1 MNIAEMNLEEI
12 QARKAEIV
20 ARREAITAELETAES
35 DVLDTLEA
43 EADALNEEE
52 RALNERE
59 TAINEAAEA
68 RAKQIADV
76 LANGKVIK
84 TMEERKTMTEM
95 EIRSSREY
103 IEAFATYVRTGKDEE
118 VRSLLSDN
126 TTNGVIPVPT
136 FVGEIVAERLK
147 ASKILAR
154 TRKMYAQG
162 NVKVG
167 FEYGAPAA
175 TVHEEGAAEQDEEAL
190 LLGIVTAASE
200 TLKKWVAISDE
211 ALDTMN
217 GEAYLRYLYDEVAR
231 GIIKA
236 RENAVVAAILA
247 APQTATKTTPSVPK
261 TGEASGNI
269 ADFVNARALLSS
281 AAEDLVI
288 ICTPAQYAQYRALQF
303 GASYAVDP
311 FDGLEVLF
319 NDTVTAPIIGD
330 LYGVLENMPKG
341 EEPQIKYDDLTRKK
355 EDLVEIL
362 GRLPVATAVV
372 GDKWFAKVS
381 A

>member
-1 MNIAEMNLEEI
+1 MKFEEMNLEDIEKRLGEI
-12 QARKAEIV
+12 AE
-20 ARREAITAELETAES
+20 RRSGIADVLETEDA
-35 DVLDTLEA
+35 DLDALKAEA
-43 EADALNEEE
+43 EALNDEEGQ
-52 RALNERE
+52 LNERKA
-59 TAINEAAEA
+59 AIIAAAEA
-68 RAKQIADV
+68 RAKEIADV
-76 LANGKVIK
+76 ITSGKVIK
-84 TMEERKTMTEM
+84 EFEEKKTMTEM
-95 EIRSSREY
+95 EIRSSKEY
-103 IEAFATYVRTGKDEE
+103 IEAYAHYIRTGKDEE

-126 TTNGVIPVPT
+126 VNTGVIPVPT

-147 ASKILAR
+147 VSKILTR

-175 TVHEEGAAEQDEEAL
+175 TAHTEGGAAQDEEAL
-190 LLGIVTAASE
+190 LLGIVTAAPE
-200 TLKKWVAISDE
+200 TLKKWISVSDE
-211 ALDTMN
+211 ALDSMN
-217 GEAYLRYLYDEVAR
+217 GEEYLRYLYDEIAR

-236 RENAVVAAILA
+236 RENAVVAAILE
-247 APQTATKTTPSVPK
+247 APQTATKTTPSVAK
-261 TGEASGNI
+261 TGEAAGEI
-269 ADFVNARALLSS
+269 TDFVNARALLSS

-288 ICTPAQYAQYRALQF
+288 ICTPAQYATYRGLQMAANY
-303 GASYAVDP
+303 GVDP

-330 LYGVLENMPKG
+330 LYGVLENLPKG
-341 EEPQIKYDDLTRKK
+341 ETPQIKYDDLTRKK

-362 GRLPVATAVV
+362 GRLPVATEVV

>member
-1 MNIAEMNLEEI
+1 MNINEMNLDEI

-20 ARREAITAELETAES
+20 ERRNAITAELETAEA
-35 DVLDTLEA
+35 DVLDALEN

-52 RALNERE
+52 RSLNERE
-59 TAINEAAEA
+59 TAINAAAEA
-68 RAKQIADV
+68 RTKEIAEV
-76 LANGKVIK
+76 LENGKEIHK
-84 TMEERKTMTEM
+84 EGRKEMTEM
-95 EIRSSREY
+95 EIRSSKEY
-103 IEAFATYVRTGKDEE
+103 IDAFANYVKTGKDEE

-126 TTNGVIPVPT
+126 VTTGVIPVPT
-136 FVGEIVAERLK
+136 FVGDIVAERLK
-147 ASKILAR
+147 SSKILAR

-175 TVHEEGAAEQDEEAL
+175 AVHTEGSAAQAEEAL
-190 LLGIVTAASE
+190 LLGIVTAVPA
-200 TLKKWVAISDE
+200 TLKKWISISDE
-211 ALDTMN
+211 ALDSMN
-217 GEAYLRYLYDEVAR
+217 GEEYLRYLYDEVAR

-247 APQTATKTTPSVPK
+247 APETATKTTPSVAK

-288 ICTPAQYAQYRALQF
+288 ICTPAQYASYRALQM
-303 GASYAVDP
+303 GANYGVDP

-330 LYGVLENMPKG
+330 LYGVLENLPKG
-341 EEPQIKYDDLTRKK
+341 DEPQIKYDDLTRKK